1 MTGGGPVTLLT
12 GATGFLGS
20 ALAARLL
27 GQGRTVRCVVRGATA
42 DERTHRLRA
51 ALRVTEARGASRAEG
66 ISPAEFAPAEGIT
79 PAEWER
85 VDVVPGDLS
94 QERLGLPHGRFE
106 ALGDGVTDIV
116 HCGAR
121 VNMVLPY
128 GALHGPNVRATE
140 ELLGLAEACG
150 ARFAHVSSM
159 AAVARRLTG
168 EPFELLDPVSGG
180 YGQSKWSAD
189 RLVSVAHQEKR
200 VRAVI
205 LRPGRVTADSRTG
218 RSNPDD
224 LMERVVRMC
233 AALGAAPRLDVR
245 VRLSPVDWVARLMIR
260 LAGGDASFGR
270 AYHVVSDR
278 STPWSSV
285 PAALRAAGYAVDEL
299 PYAEWR
305 SLAVTAGRDDADL
318 ARVAHALPADG
329 LVLDDRAASRPARAR
344 RDLAEDFP
352 EPPEPEALLRSTLAA
367 WRRTGQLPAPRGSS
381 DDVPGGTGRA
391 PAPGGTGRAPAP
403 GGTGRVPAPDG
414 SSDGVPGDTG
424 RAPAPHSSSA
434 DAPLPGLGGDR

>member
-1 MTGGGPVTLLT
+1 MTGGEPVTLLT

-27 GQGRTVRCVVRGATA
+27 EQGRTVRCVVRGATA
-42 DERTHRLRA
+42 NERMRRLRA
-51 ALRVTEARGASRAEG
+51 ALRVTEVRGASREEG
-66 ISPAEFAPAEGIT
+66 ISPAE
-79 PAEWER
+79 WER
-85 VDVVPGDLS
+85 VEVVPGDLA
-94 QERLGLPHGRFE
+94 QERFGLPHERFE

-128 GALHGPNVRATE
+128 GALHGANVRATE
-140 ELLGLAEACG
+140 ELLGLAEARG

-159 AAVARRLTG
+159 AAVAHRLTG

-200 VRAVI
+200 VRTVI

-224 LMERVVRMC
+224 LMEGVVRMC
-233 AALGAAPRLDVR
+233 ATLGAAPRLDAS

-260 LAGGDASFGR
+260 LAGDDASFGR

-299 PYAEWR
+299 PYDDWR
-305 SLAVTAGRDDADL
+305 SLAVAAGRDDVDL
-318 ARVAHALPADG
+318 ARLAHALPAGG
-329 LVLDDRAASRPARAR
+329 LVFDDRAASRPARAR
-344 RDLAEDFP
+344 RDLAEGFP

-367 WRRTGQLPAPRGSS
+367 WRRTGRLPAPHGS
-381 DDVPGGTGRA
+381 P
-391 PAPGGTGRAPAP
+391 
-403 GGTGRVPAPDG
+403 
-414 SSDGVPGDTG
+414 
-424 RAPAPHSSSA
+424 A
-434 DAPLPGLGGDR
+434 DAPRPGHGGDR

>member
-27 GQGRTVRCVVRGATA
+27 GQGRTVRCVVRGASA
-42 DERTHRLRA
+42 DERARRLRA
-51 ALRVTEARGASRAEG
+51 ALRVTGARGASGAEGIFPAEGAFPAGGISPGEGIFPAEGVPSAEG
-66 ISPAEFAPAEGIT
+66 ISPR
-79 PAEWER
+79 EWEN

-94 QERLGLPHGRFE
+94 QERLGLPRGRFE
-106 ALGDGVTDIV
+106 ALVDGVTDIV

-121 VNMVLPY
+121 VTMALPY
-128 GALHGPNVRATE
+128 GALHDANVRATE
-140 ELLGLAEACG
+140 ELLGLAEAGG
-150 ARFAHVSSM
+150 ARFVHVSSM
-159 AAVARRLTG
+159 AAVAHRLTG

-233 AALGAAPRLDVR
+233 AVLGAAPRLDTR

-260 LAGGDASFGR
+260 LAGDDTLHGR

-278 STPWSSV
+278 SMPWSGV
-285 PAALRAAGYAVDEL
+285 PTALRAAGHTVREL

-305 SLAVTAGRDDADL
+305 SLVVTAGRDHAEA

-329 LVLDDRAASRPARAR
+329 LVLDERAASRPARAR
-344 RDLAEDFP
+344 RDLAADFP
-352 EPPEPEALLRSTLAA
+352 EPPEPEALLRDTLAA
-367 WRRTGQLPAPRGSS
+367 WGRTGQLPTPHGPRPGAPR
-381 DDVPGGTGRA
+381 
-391 PAPGGTGRAPAP
+391 
-403 GGTGRVPAPDG
+403 
-414 SSDGVPGDTG
+414 PGD
-424 RAPAPHSSSA
+424 
-434 DAPLPGLGGDR
+434 GGDR